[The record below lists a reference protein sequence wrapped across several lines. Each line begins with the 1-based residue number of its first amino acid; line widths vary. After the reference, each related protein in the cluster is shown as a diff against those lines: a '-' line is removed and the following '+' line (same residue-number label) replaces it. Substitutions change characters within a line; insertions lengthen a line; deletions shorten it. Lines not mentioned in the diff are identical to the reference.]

1 MLMYHK
7 GQHDHQGSS
16 RSKEVSTEPAD
27 CDEKGKINS
36 ALWHQQS
43 LAPGLLALQESGFSR
58 WIKGSDSQHEH
69 HLKIITSYEKVSK

>member
-1 MLMYHK
+1 MRRADGSVLMVTK

-43 LAPGLLALQESGFSR
+43 LALGCLHFKRVDFPGG
-58 WIKGSDSQHEH
+58 
-69 HLKIITSYEKVSK
+69 